1 MTKKPE
7 ERLRQYLF
15 ELGKLNLE
23 RTKLLMKISAAKRLL
38 VDKHDYVGIV
48 YIIRFLDYK
57 DRDLL
62 FTRFLCRH
70 PEDFLFIM
78 AFADAESS
86 SYEEAEEIAETAYEE
101 NIYAIK
107 EEVEKEKDRILCLF
121 LDQYDSEKEDLQ
133 YVYDIL
139 DKTGLNECSWMESY
153 KRVVSRMIDLS

>member
-7 ERLRQYLF
+7 ERLKQYLS
-15 ELGKLNLE
+15 ELEKINLE
-23 RTKLLMKISAAKRLL
+23 RTKLLIKVSAQKRLL
-38 VDKHDYVGIV
+38 VDKCNYVGIV

-57 DRDLL
+57 TRNRL
-62 FTRFLCRH
+62 FNEFLSRY
-70 PEDFLFIM
+70 PGDFLFVM

-86 SYEEAEEIAETAYEE
+86 SYEEAEEIADTAYEE